1 MVAAIGTLLAVITL
15 GKAPCR
21 NIGDFVYQPRRM

>member
-1 MVAAIGTLLAVITL
+1 MVVAMGTPLAVNTL